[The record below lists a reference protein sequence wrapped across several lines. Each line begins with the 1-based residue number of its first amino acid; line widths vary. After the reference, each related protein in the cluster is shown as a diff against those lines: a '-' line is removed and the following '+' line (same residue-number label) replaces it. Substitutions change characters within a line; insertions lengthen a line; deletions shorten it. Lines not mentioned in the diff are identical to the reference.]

1 MTATTTD
8 NPALGRQIPI
18 LDINTNYLEA
28 GAANPV
34 VLLHGSGVGVSAWTN
49 WRLAIPALSGDFRVL
64 APDMPGFGHTE
75 RKPGQKYDM
84 KFWVAH
90 LLAFLDGMGI
100 DQTDLIGNSF
110 GGGLSL
116 AFTLRHPE
124 RVRRLVLMG
133 TPAGHFTMTKG
144 LRGPRAFEP
153 TREWV
158 ADMLRT
164 FPFDPAIV
172 TEEMIDERYET
183 MQSPDE
189 RAAFKKLM
197 PKDEGEEK
205 ERIVRGVPEDRLAT
219 IDKPALIVHGRED
232 RVIPLEIGLRM
243 LEHMPRAEMHV
254 FGRCGHWVQLERP
267 NAFHALVH
275 EFLSRPESA
284 MGTAQGTAG
293 GTA

>member
-1 MTATTTD
+1 MTTTLD
-8 NPALGRQIPI
+8 ASPAIGKRLSI
-18 LDINTNYLEA
+18 LDIETNYLER
-28 GAANPV
+28 GQGSPV
-34 VLLHGSGVGVSAWTN
+34 VLLHGSGVGVTAWTN
-49 WRLAIPALSGDFRVL
+49 WHKAIPALATDFRVL
-64 APDMPGFGHTE
+64 APDMPGFGYTE

-84 KFWVAH
+84 KLWVAH
-90 LLAFLDGMGI
+90 LLAFLDAMEVE
-100 DQTDLIGNSF
+100 QADLVGNSF

-116 AFTLRHPE
+116 AFSLRHPE

-144 LRGPRAFEP
+144 LKGPRAFEP

-164 FPFDPAIV
+164 FPFDKTVV
-172 TEEMIDERYET
+172 TDEMIDERFAT
-183 MQSPDE
+183 MQRPDE

-219 IDKPALIVHGRED
+219 IDKPALVVHGRED

-267 NAFHALVH
+267 DAFHALVR
-275 EFLSRPESA
+275 EFLKRPDNA
-284 MGTAQGTAG
+284 MGAA
-293 GTA
+293 